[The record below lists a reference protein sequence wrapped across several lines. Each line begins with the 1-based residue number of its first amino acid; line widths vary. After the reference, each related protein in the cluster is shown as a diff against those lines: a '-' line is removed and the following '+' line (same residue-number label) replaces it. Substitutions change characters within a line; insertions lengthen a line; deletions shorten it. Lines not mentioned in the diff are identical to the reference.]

1 MILVFTIMRKEVHNM
16 NETQIK
22 LREIVELQKEYSKM
36 ASGKI
41 PFTKRNLCDLCIP
54 FRDKYGLN
62 DDQVLRLA
70 RKQMDIA
77 EIIDVMC
84 L

>member
-1 MILVFTIMRKEVHNM
+1 M

-22 LREIVELQKEYSKM
+22 LREIVELQKGYQDLE
-36 ASGKI
+36 SGKI
-41 PFTKRNLCDLCIP
+41 PFTKSALCALCVP

-70 RKQMDIA
+70 RKKMNID
-77 EIIDVMC
+77 EMIDVVG

>member
-1 MILVFTIMRKEVHNM
+1 M

-22 LREIVELQKEYSKM
+22 LREIVELQKEYQKM

-41 PFTKRNLCDLCIP
+41 PFTKRNLCNLCVP
-54 FRDKYGLN
+54 FRDKYGLT
-62 DDQVLRLA
+62 DDQVLRLS
-70 RKQMDIA
+70 RKQM
-77 EIIDVMC
+77 EISEMIDTVG

>member
-1 MILVFTIMRKEVHNM
+1 M

-22 LREIVELQKEYSKM
+22 LREIVELQRGYKDLE
-36 ASGKI
+36 SGKI
-41 PFTKRNLCDLCIP
+41 PFTKPSLCALCVP

-70 RKQMDIA
+70 RKKMDID
-77 EIIDVMC
+77 EMIDVMN

>member
-1 MILVFTIMRKEVHNM
+1 M

-22 LREIVELQKEYSKM
+22 LREIVELQKCYKDLEI
-36 ASGKI
+36 GKI
-41 PFTKRNLCDLCIP
+41 PFTKSALCTLCVP

-70 RKQMDIA
+70 RKKMDIA

>member
-1 MILVFTIMRKEVHNM
+1 M

-22 LREIVELQKEYSKM
+22 LREIVALQKEYRKM
-36 ASGKI
+36 ESGKI
-41 PFTKRNLCDLCIP
+41 LFTKRNLCNLCVP

-70 RKQMDIA
+70 RKQMGIE
-77 EIIDVMC
+77 EIIDVMD